1 MAVSYADEALFYRL
15 ADEKDDHALIPHLQG
30 ADEPVN
36 PMISCGIDGGGSKQG
51 GRNAKDYLPWCDG
64 IRGVASQIV
73 FTFPCSIVLFSEMW
87 TWQFIGRIA

>member
-73 FTFPCSIVLFSEMW
+73 CTFHLQYCPF
-87 TWQFIGRIA
+87 Q